1 MRTQNRH
8 QKSFAITLGF
18 ILLMLTPLL
27 AFGVTLN
34 EAKQQGLLGERPDGY
49 LGLATPSPSNKT
61 VELMKDINRKRRDV
75 YKGIAEKNGM
85 PLSTVEALAGKKA
98 IQKTLSGQFIMQ
110 PNGTWTTKP
119 SISADEK
126 EDPR

>member
-49 LGLATPSPSNKT
+49 LGLVKPSAPAKT
-61 VELMKDINRKRRDV
+61 VEFMKDINRKRRDV
-75 YKGIAEKNGM
+75 YKNIASKNGTA
-85 PLSTVEALAGKKA
+85 LSAVEALAGKKA
-98 IQKTLSGQFIMQ
+98 IAKTSSGQFIMQ
-110 PNGTWTTKP
+110 PNGSWTPKP
-119 SISADEK
+119 
-126 EDPR
+126 